1 MLNSHLNTVSRCE
14 IGTLLHN
21 WRAALRIFAN
31 QTAHINYDIC
41 IGVPISHLLTVF
53 KCLHQRPRN
62 WRQVRQAEPIFLTKQ
77 PQGNQLGTDQATQ
90 IQDVDNKGR

>member
-1 MLNSHLNTVSRCE
+1 MLRVS
-14 IGTLLHN
+14 
-21 WRAALRIFAN
+21 
-31 QTAHINYDIC
+31 
-41 IGVPISHLLTVF
+41 GVVEKPERSSDRVTEWPSDQVIEWPSDRVT
-53 KCLHQRPRN
+53 KWPSDHQRPRN

>member
-1 MLNSHLNTVSRCE
+1 MCS
-14 IGTLLHN
+14 
-21 WRAALRIFAN
+21 F
-31 QTAHINYDIC
+31 Y
-41 IGVPISHLLTVF
+41 VF
-53 KCLHQRPRN
+53 QEYIRNESYKHQRPRN